1 MLLSKKKS
9 HRQFSF
15 GIHNNLPEGP
25 AYPVRTI
32 SDGVFRYI
40 RNLKSEELYIEK
52 HLMGWDG
59 KGDLNNPY
67 WATWVRSSWV
77 NQKTYQLV
85 KRYMRRP
92 HEELYHTNADP
103 YELNNLISD
112 PNYLEIK
119 ESLSK
124 QLDLWMESQGDPG
137 ILQDT
142 DEALSAARKGK
153 HMYGPEQ

>member
-1 MLLSKKKS
+1 
-9 HRQFSF
+9 
-15 GIHNNLPEGP
+15 
-25 AYPVRTI
+25 
-32 SDGVFRYI
+32 
-40 RNLKSEELYIEK
+40 
-52 HLMGWDG
+52 
-59 KGDLNNPY
+59 
-67 WATWVRSSWV
+67 
-77 NQKTYQLV
+77 
-85 KRYMRRP
+85 MRRP
-92 HEELYHTNADP
+92 HEELYHTNVDP